1 MPLAGGEIFAG
12 YRILRLLGSGGMGA
26 VYLAQHP
33 RLPRLY
39 ALKVLRRDLSA
50 DTDYRARFK
59 READVAA
66 ALYHPH
72 IVGVHD
78 RGEDNGQLW
87 ISMDYV
93 EGADAGHVLRER
105 YPAGMPPREAFRI
118 ITATAAALDY
128 AHDHGCLHRDVKPA
142 NILLSDTDTR
152 ILLADFGIARRA
164 DEVGG
169 LTATNSIVAT
179 LYYAAP
185 EQLMGQPLDGRADQY
200 ALGIT
205 AYELLCGS
213 LPIDDHNQMAVISR
227 RLTEPPPSLPKSPSG
242 LASLDPIMAI
252 ALSKEPADRF
262 PNCADFARAL
272 TLAWGKNAAPHKQI
286 VSATQAATL
295 KRDPP
300 ATRQANPKP
309 RPKSPRP
316 TTKSAR
322 SVGRIVEAKE
332 P

>member
-1 MPLAGGEIFAG
+1 MGE
-12 YRILRLLGSGGMGA
+12 

-39 ALKVLRRDLSA
+39 ALKVLPRDLSSDA
-50 DTDYRARFK
+50 DYRARFD

-78 RGEDNGQLW
+78 RGEDNGKLW

-93 EGADAGHVLRER
+93 EGADAGRALRER
-105 YPAGMPPREAFRI
+105 YPAGMPPREAFKI
-118 ITATAAALDY
+118 ISATAAALDY

-142 NILLSDTDTR
+142 NILMSDTDGR

-185 EQLMGQPLDGRADQY
+185 EQLMGRPLDGRADQY